1 LRATLNYGR
10 INMKIQDVY
19 TGMLVKANSEIEGV
33 GLDFVRENDF
43 GVVTRFSNGQAEVE
57 WNNPIYTTT
66 LEWWI
71 DVCEIEP
78 AYRKSEVVGNYI
90 KVLRDDGNDL
100 VVGELHKI
108 MPHPTEEYPVIDE
121 VFSVWYNKLPEV
133 FTQSD
138 LLNLYNGETDFEYI
152 LAKDV
157 EKSKPQTK
165 VEPKVKPTKSKLSG
179 ITVPIKIALD
189 IEINDKPII
198 EENDEELIIYAGR
211 HTILYLK
218 EYDSLGMASCNA
230 NELESY
236 NKRIGLAIAYRRAMM
251 GDK

>member
-1 LRATLNYGR
+1 
-10 INMKIQDVY
+10 MKIQDVY
-19 TGMLVKANSEIEGV
+19 KGMLTKAYGEIKGN
-33 GLDFVRENDF
+33 GLGYVRPNDH
-43 GVVTRFSNGQAEVE
+43 GTVVRFEDGQAEVE
-57 WNNPIYTTT
+57 WNNPIVVMRSTSQ
-66 LEWWI
+66 WWP
-71 DVCEIEP
+71 DVGNIEP
-78 AYRKSEVVGNYI
+78 AYRKSEMVGNYI
-90 KVLRDDGNDL
+90 KALRDDGHDL

-108 MPHPTEEYPVIDE
+108 MLNPTDNIPVIDE
-121 VFSVWYNKLPEV
+121 VFSAWYNKLPEV
-133 FTQSD
+133 FTQAD
-138 LLNLYNGETDFEYI
+138 FLNLYDGGVDFEYL

-165 VEPKVKPTKSKLSG
+165 VEPKVKPTKSKASE
-179 ITVPIKIALD
+179 ITVPIKVTFD

-218 EYDSLGMASCNA
+218 EYDSIGMASCNA

-236 NKRIGLAIAYRRAMM
+236 DKFTGKAIAYYRAMK